1 MTHLGLFLPMKTTF
15 FCCLLTLT
23 AAFFSTH
30 ASAQDYANRPEWIA
44 LKAELVREHNYDPAA
59 LDAAMAQVKRQD
71 KVITYMDAPM
81 RAPTPWHVYWPRHI
95 GGDRLQRG
103 TEFMKTNK
111 TSFDQAE
118 QAYGV
123 PASVIAAIVGVETV
137 YGRMTGNFRV
147 MDALATLAFDYPR
160 RAEFFRGELKELLLL
175 GREQKKSP
183 LEFMGSF
190 AGAMGWP
197 QFMPGSYRKW
207 AVDFDNDQRID
218 LWGSSAD
225 IVGSVASFLSG
236 HGWQRG
242 EPVMLPIAK
251 PSAEIIASIDG
262 GLSPRKTLKE
272 FQAAGITIIA
282 KDADVKLP
290 ADDAQVGII
299 SLDRA
304 DGSDEYWL
312 TFENFYVITRYNR
325 SRMYASSVW
334 SLAYAL
340 RKAGQKDAS
349 NVKSSALK

>member
-1 MTHLGLFLPMKTTF
+1 MIRLF
-15 FCCLLTLT
+15 FCLSFAFG
-23 AAFFSTH
+23 AAFFVIS
-30 ASAQDYANRPEWIA
+30 AAAQDFRERPEWLA
-44 LKAELVREHNYDPAA
+44 LKAELVRENGYDEAT
-59 LDAAMAQVKRQD
+59 LDAIMARVKRQD
-71 KVITYMDAPM
+71 RVITYMDAPI

-103 TEFMKTNK
+103 TEFMKANK
-111 TSFDQAE
+111 ASFDQAE

-137 YGRMTGNFRV
+137 YGRITGNFRV
-147 MDALATLAFDYPR
+147 IDALATLAFDYPR
-160 RAEFFRGELKELLLL
+160 RADFFRGELKELLLL

-183 LEFMGSF
+183 LEFFGSF

-218 LWGSSAD
+218 LWGSPAD
-225 IVGSVASFLSG
+225 IVGSVASFLAG
-236 HGWQRG
+236 HGWQHG

-251 PSAEIIASIDG
+251 PSADIIASIDG

-272 FQAAGITIIA
+272 FLAAGVTITA
-282 KDADVKLP
+282 RDANVKLP
-290 ADDAQVGII
+290 AADAMVGVI
-299 SLDRA
+299 SLDNA
-304 DGSDEYWL
+304 DGRDEYWL

-340 RKAGQKDAS
+340 NKA
-349 NVKSSALK
+349 LR

>member
-1 MTHLGLFLPMKTTF
+1 MAGLDPKVVAWKRAATDDPEKFWGEAAEALPWFKKWERV
-15 FCCLLTLT
+15 L
-23 AAFFSTH
+23 
-30 ASAQDYANRPEWIA
+30 EW
-44 LKAELVREHNYDPAA
+44 E
-59 LDAAMAQVKRQD
+59 
-71 KVITYMDAPM
+71 
-81 RAPTPWHVYWPRHI
+81 APTFRWYR
-95 GGDRLQRG
+95 GGRSDRSAFYRDELSAYLRWCA
-103 TEFMKTNK
+103 
-111 TSFDQAE
+111 AE
-118 QAYGV
+118 QRD
-123 PASVIAAIVGVETV
+123 PQTI
-137 YGRMTGNFRV
+137 
-147 MDALATLAFDYPR
+147 
-160 RAEFFRGELKELLLL
+160 K
-175 GREQKKSP
+175 
-183 LEFMGSF
+183 GSF

-251 PSAEIIASIDG
+251 PSAEIVASIDG

-272 FQAAGITIIA
+272 FLAAGVTITA
-282 KDADVKLP
+282 RDADVILP
-290 ADDAQVGII
+290 ADDAMVGVI

-340 RKAGQKDAS
+340 KKNR
-349 NVKSSALK
+349 

>member
-1 MTHLGLFLPMKTTF
+1 MTRLIFCLFF
-15 FCCLLTLT
+15 TLS
-23 AAFFSTH
+23 AAHFSTY
-30 ASAQDYANRPEWIA
+30 AVAQDYKDRPEWIA
-44 LKAELVREHNYDPAA
+44 LKAELVRDNAYDESA
-59 LDAAMAQVKRQD
+59 LDAIMARVKRQD
-71 KVITYMDAPM
+71 RVITYMDAPI

-103 TEFMKTNK
+103 SEFMKANK
-111 TSFDQAE
+111 ASFDQAE

-147 MDALATLAFDYPR
+147 IDALATLAFDYPR
-160 RAEFFRGELKELLLL
+160 RAAFFRGELKELLLL

-183 LEFMGSF
+183 LEFVGSF

-225 IVGSVASFLSG
+225 IVGSVASFLSS

-251 PSAEIIASIDG
+251 PSAEIVASIDG

-272 FQAAGITIIA
+272 FFAAGVTITA
-282 KDADVKLP
+282 RDADVILP
-290 ADDAQVGII
+290 AEDEMVGVI

-340 RKAGQKDAS
+340 KGAAKGR
-349 NVKSSALK
+349 